1 MEEVFAGTDWMEME
15 ILGWIHFMSRATLN
29 CKVRH
34 CRQVHTVGCARFYI
48 CYNISSCILGYFLGV
63 SST

>member
-34 CRQVHTVGCARFYI
+34 CRQVHTVGCDVPDFI
-48 CYNISSCILGYFLGV
+48 FVIIFHLV
-63 SST
+63 S